1 MQITFFKRAFKH
13 LILTALGLVFA
24 FNSLAQ
30 QPKFDQQ
37 IRSIFQDSKGIY
49 WFGTN
54 NSGVYRYENKTLTQ
68 FSISNGLADNQ
79 VLSIQEDQNGQL
91 WFGSGSFTV
100 SCYDGQQMKI
110 MANRSM
116 KIKGM
121 KPVKDSTSAA
131 LWFFA
136 GGGALNYRAEKM
148 TYLSFQKDPP
158 KGQSTSPFS
167 LSRYGVYSI
176 LQDQQGNIWFGTQAE
191 GVCKYD
197 GTSFTWFKE
206 QGLAGPAVLA
216 VYADSKGRIWFGNNG
231 TGLFCY
237 DGTQLTQF
245 SNEPKLKRIYSI
257 TEDNNG
263 IIWIGTVDAGVW
275 TYNGQQFQQYTLQD
289 GLPSTAVNTIYK
301 DTAGQLWF
309 GTDKNGLYRFD
320 GAKFYKF
327 DFQ

>member
-1 MQITFFKRAFKH
+1 MKRFYLWLFGLTCFF
-13 LILTALGLVFA
+13 
-24 FNSLAQ
+24 SCQAQ
-30 QPKFDQQ
+30 LPKIDQQ
-37 IRSIFQDSKGIY
+37 IRCIFQDSKGVY

-54 NSGVYRYENKTLTQ
+54 NSGVYRYDNKTLTQ

-79 VLSIQEDQNGQL
+79 VLSIQEDENGQL
-91 WFGSGSFTV
+91 WFGSGSFAV
-100 SCYDGQQMKI
+100 SCYDGQQLKI

-116 KIKGM
+116 KIKDM
-121 KPVKDSTSAA
+121 KSVKDSTSAV

-216 VYADSKGRIWFGNNG
+216 LFADSKGQLWFGNNG
-231 TGLFCY
+231 TGLFRY

-263 IIWIGTVDAGVW
+263 IIWIGTVDASVW
-275 TYNGQQFQQYTLQD
+275 TYNGQQFQQYTIQD
-289 GLPSTAVNTIYK
+289 GLPSNAVNTIYK

-309 GTDKNGLYRFD
+309 GTDKNGLFRFD
-320 GAKFYKF
+320 GAKFYRF

>member
-1 MQITFFKRAFKH
+1 MKRFYLWFFG
-13 LILTALGLVFA
+13 LICF
-24 FNSLAQ
+24 FNCQAQ
-30 QPKFDQQ
+30 LPKMDQQ
-37 IRSIFQDSKGIY
+37 IRSIFQDSKGVY

-54 NSGVYRYENKTLTQ
+54 NSGVYRYDNKTLTQ

-79 VLSIQEDQNGQL
+79 VLSIQEDENGHL

-116 KIKGM
+116 KIKDM
-121 KPVKDSTSAA
+121 KSIKDTTSAG

-148 TYLSFQKDPP
+148 TYMSFQKDPP

-167 LSRYGVYSI
+167 LSRFGVYSI
-176 LQDQQGNIWFGTQAE
+176 LKDQQGNIWFGTQAE

-197 GTSFTWFKE
+197 GGSFTWFKE

-216 VYADSKGRIWFGNNG
+216 LYADSKGHIWFGNNG
-231 TGLFCY
+231 TGLFRY
-237 DGTQLTQF
+237 DGTELTQF

-263 IIWIGTVDAGVW
+263 TIWIGTVDAGIW
-275 TYNGQQFQQYTLQD
+275 TYNGQQFQQFQNYTLLN
-289 GLPSTAVNTIYK
+289 GLPSNAVNTIYK
-301 DTAGQLWF
+301 DAASELWF
-309 GTDKNGLYRFD
+309 GTDKNGLFRFD
-320 GAKFYKF
+320 GVKFYKF
-327 DFQ
+327 EFQ